1 MVRSVTANSFEKVL
15 KSGLTGL
22 TRLTVLTCLIGL
34 TGLTGVT
41 GAETYEWPDPIL
53 EMLALGH
60 SVTGRQLPK
69 LTGLKC

>member
-53 EMLALGH
+53 EMLDRAEM
-60 SVTGRQLPK
+60 
-69 LTGLKC
+69 LK